1 MFFPLSEEEKTII
14 FLPTEMRTFVIIRAE
29 EDASTAF
36 ITKSGY
42 VIYKGDKVRTA
53 KQKRL

>member
-1 MFFPLSEEEKTII
+1 
-14 FLPTEMRTFVIIRAE
+14 MRTFVIIRAE